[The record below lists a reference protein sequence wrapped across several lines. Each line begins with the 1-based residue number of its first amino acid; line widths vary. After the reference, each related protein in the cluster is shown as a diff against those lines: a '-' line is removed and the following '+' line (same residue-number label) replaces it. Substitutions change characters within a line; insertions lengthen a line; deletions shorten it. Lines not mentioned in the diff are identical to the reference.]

1 MWDHVSGHDDLRKSN
16 RMILIADSGS
26 TKTYWSLLKG
36 TSEFFHYKTSG
47 INPFFQTELQIETQ
61 LRKQLLHQMQVE
73 ELDAIYFFGAGCAT
87 DKQKQVVTN
96 AFEKVFRFQ
105 KITVESDLLGAA
117 KALCGDQ
124 PGIVCI
130 LGTGS
135 NSGLYDGES
144 IVQQVAPL
152 GYIIGDEGSGAAL
165 GKKLAADC
173 LKNQL
178 SPTIQER
185 FFNRFGLTQA
195 EIVENIYTKAFPS
208 RFLAS
213 MSIFLHE
220 NLAEPELYQL
230 VYDSFA
236 EFFKRNVFQYDY
248 QNYKVQVVGSIGFHY
263 QHVLRHVATD
273 LSIDLGTILQA
284 PMEKLILY
292 YQPKNALLETPR
304 YVI

>member
-1 MWDHVSGHDDLRKSN
+1 
-16 RMILIADSGS
+16 MILIADSGS

-36 TSEFFHYKTSG
+36 TSDSFHYKTSG

-61 LRKQLLHQMQVE
+61 LRKQLLHQMQIE

-87 DKQKQVVTN
+87 DKQKQIVIN
-96 AFEKVFRFQ
+96 AFEKTFRFQ
-105 KITVESDLLGAA
+105 KIVVESDLLGAA

-135 NSGLYDGES
+135 NSGFYNGES

-165 GKKLAADC
+165 GKKLVADC

-178 SPTIQER
+178 SPAIQER
-185 FFNRFGLTQA
+185 FFERFGLTQA
-195 EIVENIYTKAFPS
+195 EIVENIYTKPFPS

-213 MSIFLHE
+213 MSTFLHE
-220 NLAEPELYQL
+220 NLDEPELYQL

-248 QNYKVQVVGSIGFHY
+248 QHYEVKVVGSIGYYY
-263 QHVLRHVATD
+263 QHVLRHVASD
-273 LSIDLGTILQA
+273 LSIELGTILQA

-292 YQPKNALLETPR
+292 YQAKHALVETSR
-304 YVI
+304 YDI